1 MKTITIRLED
11 DVFNKIDEQRGT
23 ILKSDFYREL
33 IEYHL
38 NKSESDLN
46 TDEYGKLESEYEKLK
61 SEYEVFKT
69 ELQHT
74 EAIRKIQE
82 ERIKDLQNQVGFLQL
97 EFQKVSDRLLLPSP
111 EKKWWQ
117 IWKK

>member
-46 TDEYGKLESEYEKLK
+46 TIEYKKLESEYEKLN
-61 SEYEVFKT
+61 SEYKAFKT

-74 EAIRKIQE
+74 EAIR
-82 ERIKDLQNQVGFLQL
+82 
-97 EFQKVSDRLLLPSP
+97 
-111 EKKWWQ
+111 
-117 IWKK
+117 

>member
-23 ILKSDFYREL
+23 TLKSDFYREL

-38 NKSESDLN
+38 NKSESGLN
-46 TDEYGKLESEYEKLK
+46 TIEYKKLEIEYERLK
-61 SEYEVFKT
+61 SEYEVLKT

-74 EAIRKIQE
+74 EVIQKIQE

-97 EFQKVSDRLLLPSP
+97 EYQKVSDRLLLPSP

-117 IWKK
+117 VWKK

>member
-38 NKSESDLN
+38 NKSESGLN
-46 TDEYGKLESEYEKLK
+46 TMNN
-61 SEYEVFKT
+61 KT
-69 ELQHT
+69 
-74 EAIRKIQE
+74 
-82 ERIKDLQNQVGFLQL
+82 
-97 EFQKVSDRLLLPSP
+97 
-111 EKKWWQ
+111 
-117 IWKK
+117 WKT